1 MTTNEQFARFRKT
14 EPAVITE
21 ADWSRF
27 DQHAARKRR
36 YVITM
41 TVRALSIVVAAIV
54 YTSTHLL
61 WLVLILAALGTVLPW
76 FAVVMA
82 NDAPPKKRRAPQG
95 HVAPPDRMLESRT
108 PKIIDE
114 SD

>member
-1 MTTNEQFARFRKT
+1 VVVASSEFARFRKP
-14 EPAVITE
+14 EPALITE
-21 ADWSRF
+21 ADWSRV

-41 TVRALSIVVAAIV
+41 GVRAVSLVLAAVV
-54 YTSTHLL
+54 YSTTHLL

-82 NDAPPKKRRAPQG
+82 NDGPPKKKLPPLGQ
-95 HVAPPDRMLESRT
+95 VAPAERTLESR
-108 PKIIDE
+108 PHRIIDH
-114 SD
+114 